1 MCVITWWLGA
11 PRQCLKTLGHRSK
24 HCAVTQQWNAIMTSS
39 MCMNLDHRIFTDVC
53 RNSLIFLIA
62 LNCVCNYI
70 DIIIWNW
77 WTFFHDVLCICSS
90 MYISLRWRAE
100 LLITSNSLWPSDI
113 IWMHR
118 TGAKWVQLMA
128 CCLMAP
134 SHYLDQYWLINKVLW
149 HSPEGDFTGNA
160 QDSYSWC
167 RFENKRLKNTAR
179 YPRHQWVNF
188 KCNLSIDWS
197 VKRDLTPSV

>member
-1 MCVITWWLGA
+1 MQLWLPVCAWIWITEYSQMYVEIPWYFWLHLAVRVITL
-11 PRQCLKTLGHRSK
+11 TLLYEICGLFS
-24 HCAVTQQWNAIMTSS
+24 
-39 MCMNLDHRIFTDVC
+39 
-53 RNSLIFLIA
+53 
-62 LNCVCNYI
+62 
-70 DIIIWNW
+70 
-77 WTFFHDVLCICSS
+77 CICSS
-90 MYISLRWRAE
+90 MYISLRWGAE
-100 LLITSNSLWPSDI
+100 LFITSNSLWPSDI

-167 RFENKRLKNTAR
+167 GFENKRLKNTAR